1 MKRILI
7 LTVTAGNAH
16 NACAQGMKK
25 KLVGLGN
32 AEVKII
38 DLLKTFSGK
47 TNVWVADS
55 GYAISVHSFLDLYN
69 AFYRYYQKADPSKR
83 YGCPSQPTIL
93 SVVGGLMEEILSF
106 RPDVI
111 YCTHFYGAIAL
122 TDLKLVYELPCKTV
136 ASCLDYVNS
145 PFWEAGIGVD
155 YLSVP
160 SRDFIAEFVSE
171 GFREEQL
178 LPVGLPVD
186 ERTLERV
193 DKAEAR
199 RKIGLKENVF
209 TVMVMFGGGYWGGG
223 YAIFK
228 SLLKAVSGRKV
239 QIIMINGKNERDFK
253 KIGKMRF
260 EEGIDVLNIGFTD
273 NVPLYLSASDVI
285 LTKGGGA
292 SVTET
297 VNASV
302 PMIAPERTAA
312 QERYNLEYMKK
323 KGVALSFKNEK
334 ELREQILMLMDN
346 PDRLCEMSKKT
357 QSLRKNAINDLA
369 NFILSLPNAD
379 YSQME
384 KAEIELSNVRSN
396 VEKALRNAHKEAK
409 KTVPC
414 RTNNKTV

>member
-16 NACAQGMKK
+16 NACALGMKK
-25 KLVGLGN
+25 KLASLGG
-32 AEVKII
+32 AEVKIV
-38 DLLKTFSGK
+38 DLLKTFSGR
-47 TNVWVADS
+47 TNAWVADS
-55 GYAISVHSFLDLYN
+55 GYAISVRNFLDLYN
-69 AFYRYYQKADPSKR
+69 AFYRYYRKADPSKR
-83 YGCPSQPTIL
+83 YACPSQVTVL

-106 RPDVI
+106 RLDAI

-122 TDLKLVYELPCKTV
+122 TDLKLVYALPCKTV

-160 SRDFIAEFVSE
+160 GCDFIGEFVAE
-171 GFREEQL
+171 GFREEQI
-178 LPVGLPVD
+178 LPMGLPVD
-186 ERTLERV
+186 ERTLERA

-199 RKIGLKENVF
+199 RKIGLKEDVF

-223 YAIFK
+223 FAIFK

-253 KIGKMRF
+253 KIEKMNF
-260 EEGIDVLNIGFTD
+260 EEGIDVVNVGFTD
-273 NVPLYLSASDVI
+273 NVPLYLSAADVI
-285 LTKGGGA
+285 LSKGGGA

-302 PMIAPERTAA
+302 PMIAPERMAA
-312 QERYNLEYMKK
+312 QEQSNVEYMKR

-334 ELREQILMLMDN
+334 ELKGLLSTLMDDPN
-346 PDRLCEMSKKT
+346 ILRQMSEKT
-357 QSLRKNAINDLA
+357 YFLRKNAINDLA
-369 NFILSLPNAD
+369 HFMLSLPDAD
-379 YSQME
+379 YTGLERE
-384 KAEIELSNVRSN
+384 KIDLSEVKRT
-396 VEKALRNAHKEAK
+396 VAAAVKNANRAMQIRRKDAK
-409 KTVPC
+409 N
-414 RTNNKTV
+414 R